1 MPRTGRVV
9 LPNTPHHIVQRGHN
23 RNSVFAEVRDC
34 HYYLANL
41 QEWKTALGC
50 RLYAYCLMTNHVHLI
65 VDPGGKPD
73 ALALLMKH
81 VAARQTRFVNALEGR
96 TGSLW
101 DGRYKSSAIETDR
114 YLLACCRYVELNPV
128 RARMAGAP
136 EDYLWSSYR
145 HKVALAKSPVVDLD
159 PGYLALGSDP
169 KERQARYRRWVAEAI
184 PRGEWQLI
192 RDAVQRGQLTG
203 SPRFVEQVQ
212 QRIGRR
218 LVQRGR
224 GRPRQSKK

>member
-1 MPRTGRVV
+1 
-9 LPNTPHHIVQRGHN
+9 
-23 RNSVFAEVRDC
+23 
-34 HYYLANL
+34 
-41 QEWKTALGC
+41 
-50 RLYAYCLMTNHVHLI
+50 
-65 VDPGGKPD
+65 
-73 ALALLMKH
+73 
-81 VAARQTRFVNALEGR
+81 
-96 TGSLW
+96 
-101 DGRYKSSAIETDR
+101 
-114 YLLACCRYVELNPV
+114 
-128 RARMAGAP
+128 
-136 EDYLWSSYR
+136 
-145 HKVALAKSPVVDLD
+145 VDLD